1 MFNLCILQA
10 GPINKKIISVYPSY
24 DMMFASLLEFKK
36 RKWNAEIFDIF
47 ENKFPTD
54 LKKFD
59 GFIITGSAFGVYDK
73 HPWIKQLFKII
84 KKIADTEIPLVGIC
98 FGHQAIAEA
107 LGGKVEKSDKGWG
120 IGVSEIF
127 FEGNKAWLTDIDKLK
142 LIFFHQDQ
150 VVKLPPNAELIAG
163 NKFCNIASFSIKET
177 IFTLQGHPEFSI
189 DFSLKLLEARK
200 NDLDFQIYSNAK
212 DQFKK
217 NQHEGLNISNSII
230 KFLEKKTK
238 F

>member
-1 MFNLCILQA
+1 MFNLCIFQA
-10 GPINKKIISVYPSY
+10 GPINEKLISIYPSY
-24 DMMFASLLEFKK
+24 DNMFCSLLKFKK
-36 RKWNAEIFDIF
+36 RKWNVEVFNIY

-73 HPWIKQLFKII
+73 YPWITKLLKII

-107 LGGKVEKSDKGWG
+107 LGGKVKKSDKGWG
-120 IGVSEIF
+120 IGVSETF
-127 FEGNKAWLTDIDKLK
+127 FKNNKVWLTDITKLQ
-142 LIFFHQDQ
+142 LIYFHQDQ
-150 VVKLPPNAELIAG
+150 VIKLPSNAELIAG
-163 NKFCNIASFSIKET
+163 NKFCNIASFTLEES

-212 DQFKK
+212 NQFKK
-217 NQHEGLNISNSII
+217 NQHEGLNISQNITN
-230 KFLEKKTK
+230 FLEKNIK